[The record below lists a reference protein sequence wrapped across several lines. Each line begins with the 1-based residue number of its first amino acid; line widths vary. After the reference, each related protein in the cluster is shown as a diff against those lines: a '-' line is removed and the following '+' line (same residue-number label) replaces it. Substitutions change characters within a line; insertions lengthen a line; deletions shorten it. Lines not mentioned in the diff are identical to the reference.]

1 MPRTATTC
9 AGFMLES
16 RPTGWI
22 DLRLRKLACH
32 KGFHPPP
39 ATSAVRGSAAVQ
51 GLRRPRSLVARGPGV
66 TRAASW
72 SEHRRAT
79 SSSSQRIGQV
89 RNTRYWGL
97 HWRIQHVGWRVGG
110 AGPWAAAMPIGDRL
124 CHRCN
129 SSTVRLGGSVASPAV
144 AGGRIRERGAIR
156 AHQARVETPG
166 TPDMMRPRLSPCT
179 AAAMQSYCVG
189 GRNVQS

>member
-1 MPRTATTC
+1 MPRAATTC
-9 AGFMLES
+9 AGSMLGS
-16 RPTGWI
+16 RPNN
-22 DLRLRKLACH
+22 RLRS
-32 KGFHPPP
+32 
-39 ATSAVRGSAAVQ
+39 TSAAENWLATKVSTRLLQHLQFGDFPPGKDFGGHDPSSLGVQ
-51 GLRRPRSLVARGPGV
+51 GSRARR
-66 TRAASW
+66 SW

-89 RNTRYWGL
+89 RDTRYCGL
-97 HWRIQHVGWRVGG
+97 HRRIQHVGWRVGG

-144 AGGRIRERGAIR
+144 AGGRIRERG
-156 AHQARVETPG
+156 VETPG